1 MSLLSEY
8 KNCII
13 IIIITIIL
21 GYFLGLS
28 VSTVVDYRLKDAIIK
43 FPRQKNN
50 IVVKLDNEQ
59 IEKFVNKKKTKT
71 NRYKSKKTKTNK
83 SKSKKTKI
91 EKFENYDC
99 KPKNLKKYNLKVKP
113 TIDNNVFKAWDNF
126 SRDLKIPDPNIKIY
140 SKNFKKNSK
149 IEKNN
154 IYKAANEE
162 DTDQQ
167 FQNLI
172 VKHKSNLKKNKN
184 KTK

>member
-1 MSLLSEY
+1 MTSE
-8 KNCII
+8 
-13 IIIITIIL
+13 
-21 GYFLGLS
+21 
-28 VSTVVDYRLKDAIIK
+28 
-43 FPRQKNN
+43 
-50 IVVKLDNEQ
+50 
-59 IEKFVNKKKTKT
+59 
-71 NRYKSKKTKTNK
+71 
-83 SKSKKTKI
+83 
-91 EKFENYDC
+91 
-99 KPKNLKKYNLKVKP
+99 KVRIDEG